1 MLPPFLRR
9 ILTVFFAVL
18 TSGFFAA
25 VLFIILLHNREV
37 ELPAWAEK
45 FVSNQI
51 DASLSDL
58 NVRFET
64 AYITLDQS
72 WQPSFGFKDIKIT
85 SSKAPGPVLLNR
97 MAINLSLARALEGR
111 FRISTVQVDGVFITL
126 FRDQSG
132 AVTAQFGDFDSQF
145 EKIPTASDLIATVDT
160 FLLQQALSSFHS
172 LDARGITLEYVDRR
186 SNRRWAVDGAR
197 FNIKKTDD
205 KLIARADMALLTGG
219 ADVAT
224 LETSF
229 EHVIGQ
235 NESLFGLSF
244 VDMPAEIISSQLPAL
259 AWMGAL
265 RAPISG
271 ALRGGFDNSGS
282 LRQINASVQISN
294 GALQPSSESRAI
306 LFDSASAYFT
316 YDTHKALL
324 NFDDVAISSR
334 DLSLSAQGYAILEP
348 NDDWP
353 TGLFGQFE
361 FYDIRVNPDGQ
372 LDAPVTLNH
381 GTMDFRLLLE
391 PFELQVK
398 QFFAEDTSRDVAVS
412 GAAILNADEQGWSV
426 NVDAEA
432 SRATSNDVL
441 AYWPPNFKPKS
452 RNWVKQNVK
461 TAVLKDIRYSMRLK
475 EGEPPRTDLGYS
487 YQNAEIRVLKTL
499 PSIKNGSG
507 QFSLA
512 NNRLATKLTTATFVP
527 QSGETVDLSGSYFV
541 IPDVR
546 IKPAPAV
553 AEIRA
558 TGSVTSALTTL
569 NYPPMKALDRL
580 DFATDSVGGQAE
592 IKAIIEFPVMRGA
605 PPEQIRYTASA
616 VINNAISDQI
626 VPNQTLS
633 AKVVNVQVDNDALQ
647 IDALAE
653 MRGISFDTA
662 FRMAM
667 GENAAKTPAI
677 LNSKLQLSMDL
688 IEAFSIPLPEG
699 LLNGSSPADLTVEFN
714 KDADPE
720 FFVSSDLFGSTL
732 SIDRLN
738 WRKPK
743 MSQAQ
748 FELTGTLSQNIKVNR
763 FALRGAGLVM
773 DAVVEIDAQNQF
785 EALTF
790 SKFAISDQLNVSGML
805 DANGDIKISG
815 GTLNLPEFLDSEAE
829 TLNTPTTE
837 FDLDVALDTMKI
849 SKNNALHQFKGKFTN
864 GATLAGEFRANLN
877 ERAPFGGEVRP
888 NNGNI
893 RIKAGSNDAGQFL
906 MALDV
911 LERAQGGRLLLT
923 LDQRDTAGE
932 MDGVLRVTDIKL
944 QKMPLLAELL
954 NAMSIVG
961 LLDQLTGP
969 GVIMNEIDAVFRIT
983 DDQIIVQSASAL
995 GPSMGI
1001 TLDGYY
1007 NLESKTFDMQ
1017 GFFSPL
1023 YLVNGIGSIL
1033 SRKGEGFFGFGFNL
1047 EGTTDR
1053 PRFIINPLSAI
1064 TPTILRDLF
1073 RRPPPKLE

>member
-37 ELPAWAEK
+37 ELPAWAET

-58 NVRFET
+58 SVSFER
-64 AYITLDQS
+64 AFITLDES
-72 WQPSFGFKDIKIT
+72 WQPSLGLKDIIVT

-97 MAINLSLARALEGR
+97 MAINLSLARALEGS
-111 FRISTVQVDGVFITL
+111 FRIRTVQVDGVFVTL

-145 EKIPTASDLIATVDT
+145 EKTPTASDLISTVDT

-172 LDARGITLEYVDRR
+172 LDARGITLEYIDRR

-205 KLIARADMALLTGG
+205 KLVARADMALLTGG

-224 LETSF
+224 LETNF
-229 EHVIGQ
+229 EHV
-235 NESLFGLSF
+235 
-244 VDMPAEIISSQLPAL
+244 
-259 AWMGAL
+259 
-265 RAPISG
+265 
-271 ALRGGFDNSGS
+271 
-282 LRQINASVQISN
+282 
-294 GALQPSSESRAI
+294 
-306 LFDSASAYFT
+306 
-316 YDTHKALL
+316 
-324 NFDDVAISSR
+324 ISSR

-348 NDDWP
+348 KDDWP

-361 FYDIRVNPDGQ
+361 FSDIRVNPDGQ
-372 LDAPVTLNH
+372 LDAPVTLDH
-381 GTMDFRLLLE
+381 GIMDFRLLLE

-398 QFFAEDTSRDVAVS
+398 QFFAEDTSRDVAVR
-412 GAAILNADEQGWSV
+412 GAATLRADEQGWSAK
-426 NVDAEA
+426 VDAEA
-432 SRATSNDVL
+432 PRAMSHDVL

-452 RNWVKQNVK
+452 RNWVKQNIK

-487 YQNAEIRVLKTL
+487 YHDAEIRILKTL
-499 PSIKNGSG
+499 PSIKSGSG
-507 QFSLA
+507 QLSLA
-512 NNRLATKLTTATFVP
+512 NNRLVTKLTTATFVP
-527 QSGETVDLSGSYFV
+527 QNGEPVDLSGSPLV

-558 TGSVTSALTTL
+558 KGSLTSALTTL

-592 IKAIIEFPVMRGA
+592 IKARIEFPVMRGA

-616 VINNAISDQI
+616 VINNALSNQI

-653 MRGISFDTA
+653 IRGISFDTA
-662 FRMAM
+662 FRMGM
-667 GENAAKTPAI
+667 GENAAKIPAI
-677 LNSKLQLSMDL
+677 LNSKILLSMDL

-738 WRKPK
+738 WRKAK
-743 MSQAQ
+743 KSQAQ
-748 FELTGTLSQNIKVNR
+748 FELTGTLSKNIKVDR
-763 FALRGAGLVM
+763 FALRGVGLVM

-785 EALTF
+785 KALTF
-790 SKFAISDQLNVSGML
+790 SKFAISDQN
-805 DANGDIKISG
+805 
-815 GTLNLPEFLDSEAE
+815 
-829 TLNTPTTE
+829 
-837 FDLDVALDTMKI
+837 
-849 SKNNALHQFKGKFTN
+849 
-864 GATLAGEFRANLN
+864 
-877 ERAPFGGEVRP
+877 
-888 NNGNI
+888 
-893 RIKAGSNDAGQFL
+893 
-906 MALDV
+906 
-911 LERAQGGRLLLT
+911 
-923 LDQRDTAGE
+923 
-932 MDGVLRVTDIKL
+932 
-944 QKMPLLAELL
+944 
-954 NAMSIVG
+954 
-961 LLDQLTGP
+961 
-969 GVIMNEIDAVFRIT
+969 
-983 DDQIIVQSASAL
+983 
-995 GPSMGI
+995 
-1001 TLDGYY
+1001 
-1007 NLESKTFDMQ
+1007 
-1017 GFFSPL
+1017 
-1023 YLVNGIGSIL
+1023 
-1033 SRKGEGFFGFGFNL
+1033 
-1047 EGTTDR
+1047 
-1053 PRFIINPLSAI
+1053 
-1064 TPTILRDLF
+1064 
-1073 RRPPPKLE
+1073 